1 MQMTNYELIQEME
14 TWQLAKFLR
23 KVSDGETEF
32 TICNRKCDE
41 CANDVE
47 MCEAL
52 IERWLKEDC
61 ENLIA
66 EKPIE
71 LEPWRKIITR
81 PLNDEEKEE
90 YKELGWD
97 YILENL
103 PSYEEDVLVTNGDN
117 VWVDYFKKDE
127 NGCVYLGGTDEC
139 VDGVVAWMPIRK
151 CEL

>member
-1 MQMTNYELIQEME
+1 MTNYELIQE
-14 TWQLAKFLR
+14 
-23 KVSDGETEF
+23 
-32 TICNRKCDE
+32 
-41 CANDVE
+41 
-47 MCEAL
+47 

-103 PSYEEDVLVTNGDN
+103 PSYEEDVLVTDGDN
-117 VWVDYFKKDE
+117 VWVDYFEKDE

-139 VDGVVAWMPIRK
+139 VDGVVAWIPIRK

>member
-1 MQMTNYELIQEME
+1 MTNYELIQEME
-14 TWQLAKFLR
+14 PYQLAEFLR

-32 TICNRKCDE
+32 TVCDRE
-41 CANDVE
+41 CESCANDVE

-103 PSYEEDVLVTNGDN
+103 PSYEEDVLVTDGDN
-117 VWVDYFKKDE
+117 VWVDYFEKDE

-151 CEL
+151 YEL

>member
-1 MQMTNYELIQEME
+1 MTNYELIQGMEMPE
-14 TWQLAKFLR
+14 LAEFLR

-32 TICNRKCDE
+32 TICDRKCGD

-61 ENLIA
+61 ENLIS

-81 PLNDEEKEE
+81 QLTDEEKEE
-90 YKELGWD
+90 YKDLGWD

-103 PSYEEDVLVTNGDN
+103 PSYEEDVLVTDGDN
-117 VWVDYFKKDE
+117 VWVDYFEKDE

-151 CEL
+151 YEL

>member
-1 MQMTNYELIQEME
+1 MTNYELIQEME

-32 TICNRKCDE
+32 TICDRICDE

-61 ENLIA
+61 ENPIA
-66 EKPIE
+66 KKPIE

-81 PLNDEEKEE
+81 QLTDEERKNTRTSD
-90 YKELGWD
+90 G
-97 YILENL
+97 I
-103 PSYEEDVLVTNGDN
+103 
-117 VWVDYFKKDE
+117 
-127 NGCVYLGGTDEC
+127 VY
-139 VDGVVAWMPIRK
+139 
-151 CEL
+151 

>member
-1 MQMTNYELIQEME
+1 MTNYEMIQEME
-14 TWQLAKFLR
+14 PYQLAGFLR

-32 TICNRKCDE
+32 TLCDKE
-41 CANDVE
+41 CKSCANDVE

-52 IERWLKEDC
+52 IERWLKEEC
-61 ENLIA
+61 KNLIA

-81 PLNDEEKEE
+81 PLTDEEKEE

-103 PSYEEDVLVTNGDN
+103 PSYEEDVLVTDGDN
-117 VWVDYFKKDE
+117 VWVDYFEKDE
-127 NGCVYLGGTDEC
+127 KGCVYLGGTDEC

-151 CEL
+151 YEL

>member
-1 MQMTNYELIQEME
+1 MTNYELIQEME

-41 CANDVE
+41 CANDTE

-71 LEPWRKIITR
+71 LKPWRKIIIR
-81 PLNDEEKEE
+81 PLSQSVGRVSWSNRTCDRK
-90 YKELGWD
+90 
-97 YILENL
+97 I
-103 PSYEEDVLVTNGDN
+103 
-117 VWVDYFKKDE
+117 KK
-127 NGCVYLGGTDEC
+127 YTD
-139 VDGVVAWMPIRK
+139 
-151 CEL
+151 L

>member
-1 MQMTNYELIQEME
+1 MTNYELIQGMEMPE
-14 TWQLAKFLR
+14 LAEFLR

-32 TICNRKCDE
+32 TICDRKCGD

-47 MCEAL
+47 MCETL

-61 ENLIA
+61 ENPIA
-66 EKPIE
+66 KKPIE

-81 PLNDEEKEE
+81 QLTDEEKEE
-90 YKELGWD
+90 YKDLGWD

-103 PSYEEDVLVTNGDN
+103 PSYEEDVLVTDGDN
-117 VWVDYFKKDE
+117 VWVDYFEKDE
-127 NGCVYLGGTDEC
+127 NNCVYLGGTDEC

-151 CEL
+151 YEL

>member
-1 MQMTNYELIQEME
+1 MTNYELIQEME
-14 TWQLAKFLR
+14 IPELAEFLR

-41 CANDVE
+41 CANDTE

-81 PLNDEEKEE
+81 QLTDEEKEE
-90 YKELGWD
+90 YKDLGWD

-103 PSYEEDVLVTNGDN
+103 PSYEEDVLVTDGDN
-117 VWVDYFKKDE
+117 VWVDYFEKDE

-151 CEL
+151 YEL

>member
-1 MQMTNYELIQEME
+1 MTNYELIQEMKPY
-14 TWQLAKFLR
+14 QLAEFLR

-32 TICNRKCDE
+32 TVCDRE
-41 CANDVE
+41 CESCANDVE

-81 PLNDEEKEE
+81 PLNDEIYNNTLVDWRKE
-90 YKELGWD
+90 YK
-97 YILENL
+97 
-103 PSYEEDVLVTNGDN
+103 ST
-117 VWVDYFKKDE
+117 
-127 NGCVYLGGTDEC
+127 TSEC
-139 VDGVVAWMPIRK
+139 LRK
-151 CEL
+151 RTEVIYMNY

>member
-1 MQMTNYELIQEME
+1 MTNYELIQGME
-14 TWQLAKFLR
+14 IPELAEFLR

-32 TICNRKCDE
+32 TICDRICDE

-61 ENLIA
+61 EKLIA
-66 EKPIE
+66 KKPIE

-81 PLNDEEKEE
+81 QLTDEEKEE
-90 YKELGWD
+90 YKDLGWD

-103 PSYEEDVLVTNGDN
+103 PSYEEDVLVTDGDN
-117 VWVDYFKKDE
+117 VWVDYFEKDE

-151 CEL
+151 YEL

>member
-1 MQMTNYELIQEME
+1 MTNYELIQEME
-14 TWQLAKFLR
+14 MPELAEFLR

-52 IERWLKEDC
+52 
-61 ENLIA
+61 A

-103 PSYEEDVLVTNGDN
+103 PSYEEDVLVTDGDN
-117 VWVDYFKKDE
+117 VWVDYFEKDE

>member
-1 MQMTNYELIQEME
+1 MTNYELIQEME
-14 TWQLAKFLR
+14 PWQLAKFLR

-32 TICNRKCDE
+32 TICDRKCDE

-61 ENLIA
+61 ENLVA
-66 EKPIE
+66 KGAIE

-90 YKELGWD
+90 YKEFGWD
-97 YILENL
+97 SILENL
-103 PSYEEDVLVTNGDN
+103 PGYEEDVLVTDGDN
-117 VWVDYFKKDE
+117 VWVDYFEKDE

-151 CEL
+151 YEL